1 MSKHPKAIKPDFG
14 PSVFALEADKD
25 YLTAR
30 MINSLGQSLGSRAGF
45 FGQQACE
52 KYLKAVSIQFKGEYL
67 ETHQL
72 SVLASHC
79 EDVLPFLTEQAAKDD
94 LSKFDLFEQ
103 IGRYGAAAK
112 FDPLSKGK
120 SVGGMDVTIDDQ
132 VNVAGMWVWTAAH
145 VEVLDKVVYFI
156 RGHLDFANMPYDDN
170 LHSIVVNNER
180 NLLVSTWNGP
190 PTIYDVLTTGNSY
203 FNPSRLRK

>member
-1 MSKHPKAIKPDFG
+1 MSKHPKVIKPDFG

-25 YLTAR
+25 YLAAR
-30 MINSLGQSLGSRAGF
+30 MINSLGQSLASRSGF

-52 KYLKAVSIQFKGEYL
+52 KYLKAVSVQFKGEYI

-79 EDVLPFLTEQAAKDD
+79 EEVLPFLKEQAAKDD
-94 LSKFDLFEQ
+94 LDKFDLFEQ

-112 FDPLSKGK
+112 FDPLSKGER
-120 SVGGMDVTIDDQ
+120 VGGMKIWIGDQ
-132 VNVAGMWVWTAAH
+132 VNLAGMWIWTAAH
-145 VEVLDKVVYFI
+145 IEILDKLVYFI
-156 RGHLDFANMPYDDN
+156 RGHLDFPSMPFDDG
-170 LHSIVVNNER
+170 LYSILINNDR
-180 NLLVSTWNGP
+180 SSLVSSWKGP
-190 PTIYDVLTTGNSY
+190 PAIYDVLTTGNSY